1 MIYVHNLNNC
11 AGLERGLQ
19 KEDQLTLKLLNTVEE
34 KSDISQRHLAS
45 ELGIALGLTNSY
57 LNRCARRGLI
67 RIRGKSPRRYLYF
80 LTPKGFAEKAKL
92 STRYLANSL
101 EFYRTSADEFRA
113 LFNQHEQENGIRVIL
128 SGLSDLAEI
137 AILVGGA
144 TINTEIIAIYDQKDE
159 EATFHQVPV
168 FDDLTRLPESD
179 LAIVTSLNNPTE
191 NYYHLIEEI
200 PTEKVYLPRVLGI
213 KL

>member
-1 MIYVHNLNNC
+1 M
-11 AGLERGLQ
+11 ERGLE

-57 LNRCARRGLI
+57 INRCARRGLI

-92 STRYLANSL
+92 STRYLAKSL
-101 EFYRTSADEFRA
+101 GFYRASADEFRT
-113 LFNQHEQENGIRVIL
+113 LFQKYETVKGLRVIL

-137 AILVGGA
+137 AILIAGA
-144 TINTEIIAIYDQKDE
+144 EENIEITAIYDKDSDQSI
-159 EATFHQVPV
+159 FHQIPIYSDYSTVPMC
-168 FDDLTRLPESD
+168 DLI
-179 LAIVTSLNNPTE
+179 IVTCMQDPVITYTE
-191 NYYHLIEEI
+191 LVEKQDIEN
-200 PTEKVYLPRVLGI
+200 VYLPKIFGI
-213 KL
+213 EI